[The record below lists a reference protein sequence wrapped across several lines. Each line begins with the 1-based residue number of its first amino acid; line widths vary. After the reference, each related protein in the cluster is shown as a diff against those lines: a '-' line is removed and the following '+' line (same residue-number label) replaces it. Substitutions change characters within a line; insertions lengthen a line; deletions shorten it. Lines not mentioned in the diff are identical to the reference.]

1 MLKYETKMLCLGY
14 IETTL
19 KDHRKTADRGCMCKG
34 GMKTARSFLQYRK
47 VLPRAEG
54 THETKNCNERFQ
66 GRTEDYLTNWIWG
79 DRKEE

>member
-1 MLKYETKMLCLGY
+1 
-14 IETTL
+14 
-19 KDHRKTADRGCMCKG
+19 MCKG